1 MYCFFINMKERPLL
15 ILILAYFSG
24 IVVCKYFSVLNLT
37 IFIFLFLYFIFF
49 YELKKMWCLILGG
62 FILGYLFAG
71 WHGVQLQQKI
81 ATVENLKRNSHLEL
95 RIVSDITKRDGSLA
109 FLTKHKNYLLAVK
122 IKQTFRNYEY
132 GDIFYLQRPLV
143 FALDGNANFGL
154 SNYDDYLKLHKVNGR
169 IFFAEKDVLHYHK
182 PFWSLRRQIYR
193 WKNALVAV
201 HQKTLP
207 APYNNLLAS
216 IVFGDTVAPLAEDMQ
231 LAYRRGGVVHLLVV
245 SGSQIAILAGLFVA
259 GAGLLRLNNW
269 LTFLFCSVFLTAFTV
284 ATGFGASIA
293 RAWLM
298 AELGLVAVFLGRQK
312 DFYTLLGLTA
322 FLASLVNPLIIFDIG
337 FQLSYLATIA
347 LVYLAPVFDTYFKKY
362 LPEKISKVLSVSLA
376 PLVFTAPLTILY
388 FNTFSLIA
396 LPVNLLIL
404 CWVEIIVVSG
414 FLATLLG
421 VIFLPLAQV
430 INLFNGFLLWGLDL
444 IVNAFNKV
452 PAAVINLPLSN
463 VYMFILLMSAI
474 ICLVEYFRTR
484 RNIFKLKALIL
495 SLCFVVIGFA
505 ADRSLTITMFDVGQG
520 ESILIKTPSNNTIMI
535 DCGSEK
541 GDPAKSII
549 IPYLRKK
556 GFDHID
562 DLLLT
567 HAHQDHISGVPTLI
581 NELKVKNIIADLPA
595 EYLAVTVNS
604 PALANEIDLDKV
616 KLRTL
621 YAVSINAEENL
632 NNCSV
637 VYLLEYQGFKMLLTG
652 DIEKKV
658 EKKLLRQSG
667 LLPDVDVLKVAHHGS
682 NSSSALEFVD
692 KVKPEVCLISVGKN
706 NRYKHPGKKALDIL
720 LLYGTVYRTDLHGA
734 IEIKVKEDGK
744 YSVSSSKKSSGF

>member
-1 MYCFFINMKERPLL
+1 MKERPLL
-15 ILILAYFSG
+15 VFILAYFSG
-24 IVVCKYFSVLNLT
+24 IVVCKYFSVLNLG
-37 IFIFLFLYFIFF
+37 IFIFLLLYFIFF
-49 YELKKMWCLILGG
+49 YKLRKMLCLILSG
-62 FILGYLFAG
+62 FILGCLFAG
-71 WHGVQLQQKI
+71 WYGVQLQQKI
-81 ATVENLKRNSHLEL
+81 ATVENLKRINPLEL
-95 RIVSDITKRDGSLA
+95 RIVSDITKRDDSLA
-109 FLTKHKNYLLAVK
+109 FLARHKNYLLTVK
-122 IKQTFRNYEY
+122 INDAFRDYEY
-132 GDIFYLQRPLV
+132 GDVFYLQRPLV
-143 FALDGNANFGL
+143 FALGGNANFGM

-169 IFFAEKDVLHYHK
+169 IFFSEKDVLNYHK
-182 PFWSLRRQIYR
+182 QFWSLRRQIYR

-207 APYNNLLAS
+207 APYSNLLAS
-216 IVFGDTVAPLAEDMQ
+216 IIFGDTVAPLTEDRQ

-298 AELGLVAVFLGRQK
+298 AELALGAVLLGRQK

-322 FLASLVNPLIIFDIG
+322 FLASLVNPLIILDIG

-347 LVYLAPVFDTYFKKY
+347 LVYLAPVFDSYFKKY
-362 LPEKISKVLSVSLA
+362 LPEKISKALSVSLA

-414 FLATLLG
+414 FFATLFGLL
-421 VIFLPLAQV
+421 FLPLAQLL
-430 INLFNGFLLWGLDL
+430 NLFNGLLLLGLDS
-444 IVNAFNKV
+444 IVNIFNKI
-452 PAAVINLPLSN
+452 PGAVLNLAMPN
-463 VYMFILLMSAI
+463 VYVFILSMSVI

-484 RNIFKLKALIL
+484 KNIFKLKALV
-495 SLCFVVIGFA
+495 LCLCLIVLGFA

-520 ESILIKTPSNNTIMI
+520 ESILIITPSNNTIMI

-541 GDPAKSII
+541 GDPAKNII
-549 IPYLRKK
+549 IPYLRKN

-562 DLLLT
+562 NLLVT
-567 HAHQDHISGVPTLI
+567 HAHQDHISGLRTLI
-581 NELKVKNIIADLPA
+581 NELKIKNIIADLPDD
-595 EYLAVTVNS
+595 YIAVTVNP
-604 PALANEIDLDKV
+604 PALTNEIDLDKV
-616 KLRTL
+616 KIRTI

-637 VYLLEYQGFKMLLTG
+637 VYLLEYQSFKMLLTG
-652 DIEKKV
+652 DIEQKV
-658 EKKLLRQSG
+658 ERKLLKQPG
-667 LLPDVDVLKVAHHGS
+667 LLPDVDILKVAHHGS
-682 NSSSALEFVD
+682 NSSSSLEFLE
-692 KVKPEVCLISVGKN
+692 KIRPEASVISVGKN
-706 NRYKHPGKKALDIL
+706 NRYRHPGKKALDIL

-734 IEIKVKEDGK
+734 IEIKVKKDGK
-744 YSVSSSKKSSGF
+744 YTISSSKRSSGS